1 MKFLI
6 VAAAFLSSTAFAQWN
21 PQFHTRIHNKLAISG
36 RLCEGG
42 ERTFG
47 VESEICKK
55 GQWMVNVDNIN
66 TCSDEGWC
74 TEMAAPSFIAEL
86 ERANI
91 FIPHT
96 GDYYDIIPV
105 SKVSG
110 DVNMILKKYWLH
122 DHEDKSE
129 VVKKKL

>member
-6 VAAAFLSSTAFAQWN
+6 LAAVFISSTAFAQWN

-36 RLCEGG
+36 RLCKGG

-47 VESEICKK
+47 VTTESCQR
-55 GQWMVNVDNIN
+55 GQWMINVDNIN

-74 TEMAAPSFIAEL
+74 TQIAAPSFIAEL

-91 FIPHT
+91 FIPHE
-96 GDYYDIIPV
+96 GDFYDIIPI

-110 DVNMILKKYWLH
+110 EVSKILKKYWLH
-122 DHEDKSE
+122 DDGE
-129 VVKKKL
+129 VQMVKKKF